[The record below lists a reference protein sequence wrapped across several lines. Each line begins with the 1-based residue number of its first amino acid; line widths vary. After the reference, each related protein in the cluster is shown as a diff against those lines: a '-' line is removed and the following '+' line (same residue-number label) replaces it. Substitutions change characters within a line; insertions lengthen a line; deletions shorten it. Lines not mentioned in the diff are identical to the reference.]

1 MVNMYCINTFL
12 SPMQIAYVSSSIE
25 LSDRNRFPNFFRTY
39 PSDADFA
46 PAIVTLIQEY
56 GWRQMGF
63 ITQDE
68 GLFTEVSTL
77 FNMEGA
83 TCIPSLLLH
92 IILITVSNITV
103 MDNLYND

>member
-1 MVNMYCINTFL
+1 
-12 SPMQIAYVSSSIE
+12 MQIAYVSSSIE

-83 TCIPSLLLH
+83 LIQPQAKCITCIPSLLLH
-92 IILITVSNITV
+92 IISITLSIDITV